1 VPAIHFRQ
9 EQQMRILVL
18 FLLFQST
25 DPLNDR
31 VLIQEHEHR
40 RSDVAPLTLAEIETI
55 ALESNREIRAM
66 KERVSFTKADV
77 IPALAIDDASFSYR
91 AWGTPLLQPW
101 NLNQT
106 QHMFMFSQTL
116 PASGKRELRYQAASQ
131 SVDVAEAQ
139 LGATKLDVLA
149 RVRGAFYE
157 LLRNQ
162 DELRLHD
169 EQIALARQTVAAA
182 RIKYTVGRVPQ
193 QDVLKAQIAVTKLAD
208 HLAMFL
214 QDGDLARVRL
224 NTLMGRDPASPLE
237 VAGEYAP
244 PGALP
249 AASDLK
255 RLALDHRP
263 ELRASEAA
271 ARRLET
277 NVHLAEKNYK
287 PDFTIGAGYM
297 LMPAGA
303 ANRNGYMAEL
313 SFNLPWLNRSR
324 HDAEISQAQSEV
336 NVQRAELSAQEA
348 LVFQEIQEA
357 LIRANTAA
365 RLVEIYRDTLRPQAQ
380 ATLRAASAA
389 YQTDQ
394 TDFLNLIDSQNTALD
409 VEYSYYRALAEF
421 DSRVVDIER
430 AIGTPLPRDVRGEA
444 GGAK

>member
-1 VPAIHFRQ
+1 
-9 EQQMRILVL
+9 MRTLVL

-25 DPLNDR
+25 NQLNDR
-31 VLIQEHEHR
+31 VLVQDHQHHQ
-40 RSDVAPLTLAEIETI
+40 SNVAPLSLTEIEAI
-55 ALESNREIRAM
+55 AVESNREIRAM
-66 KERVSFTKADV
+66 KERVTLAKAG
-77 IPALAIDDASFSYR
+77 IAPATAFEDPSFSYR

-106 QHMFMFSQTL
+106 QNMFMLSQTL
-116 PASGKRELRYQAASQ
+116 PAAGKRELRFQVANQA
-131 SVDVAEAQ
+131 VDVAEAQ
-139 LGATKLDVLA
+139 LEAARLDVMA

-169 EQIALARQTVAAA
+169 EQIELARQAVAAA
-182 RIKYTVGRVPQ
+182 RIKYTVGKVPQ

-214 QDGDLARVRL
+214 QDGDLARARL
-224 NTLMGRDPASPLE
+224 NTLMGRDPSSPLE
-237 VAGEYAP
+237 VIGQYV
-244 PGALP
+244 
-249 AASDLK
+249 AASNLPTFGELK
-255 RLALDHRP
+255 QLAIDHRP
-263 ELRASEAA
+263 ELKAIEAET
-271 ARRLET
+271 RQLET
-277 NVHLAEKNYK
+277 KVRLAEKNYK
-287 PDFTIGAGYM
+287 PDISIGAGYM
-297 LMPAGA
+297 LNPAGSM
-303 ANRNGYMAEL
+303 NRNGYMAEL

-336 NVQRAELSAQEA
+336 NVQRAELLARQA
-348 LVFQEIQEA
+348 VIFQEIQEA
-357 LIRANTAA
+357 LVRANTAA

-421 DSRVVDIER
+421 DTRVVDIER
-430 AIGTPLPRDVRGEA
+430 AIGAPLPRDLRAANV
-444 GGAK
+444 GGAR